1 MAAPPIG
8 NGTMSFSP
16 YQNTTNP
23 SQSRTNFQ
31 GGASTAAANG
41 PVYIKDANYAYMGPG
56 GKTGKQDVLVP
67 VAQAGNS
74 FFFLDQAAKTT
85 LFSKMDSWY
94 GKGRWDPSWI
104 PKFYKRAADAS
115 AYAYANA
122 GQKLTPL
129 DMFDS
134 ILQGQP
140 GKTSAGTGARGG
152 GGGGGIGVTESMQV
166 ASSVNLTDPSS
177 ARKLVDTALT
187 NYLGRAA
194 TAQEQ
199 EVFQKALNMQERQ
212 SPTVTTQQSRT
223 SAGGGQSMTKSMTET
238 QGGFNPSTFAEEFAR
253 GQQGSGEYQAATTYL
268 NTFIDALKA
277 RV

>member
-1 MAAPPIG
+1 MVAPPDG
-8 NGTMSFSP
+8 SRGAMSFSP

-23 SQSRTNFQ
+23 SQNRTNFQ

-41 PVYIKDANYAYMGPG
+41 PLYIKDANYAYMGPG

-74 FFFLDQAAKTT
+74 FFFLDKKAKSV
-85 LFSKMDSWY
+85 LFSKMDAWY
-94 GKGRWDPSWI
+94 GEGRWDPSWI

-115 AYAYANA
+115 AYAYANMGA
-122 GQKLTPL
+122 KLTPL

-140 GKTSAGTGARGG
+140 GKTSAGSGGGG
-152 GGGGGIGVTESMQV
+152 GGGGGISESMQV
-166 ASSVNLTDPSS
+166 ATSVNLTDPSS
-177 ARKLVDTALT
+177 ARKLVDDALT

-194 TAQEQ
+194 TPDEQ
-199 EVFQKALNMQERQ
+199 KAFQKALNMQERQ
-212 SPTVTTQQSRT
+212 SPTVTTQRSKT
-223 SAGGGQSMTKSMTET
+223 TVSGGKGMTVSSTET
-238 QGGFNPSTFAEEFAR
+238 EGGFNPSTFAEEFAR

-268 NTFIDALKA
+268 NTFIDSLKA

>member
-1 MAAPPIG
+1 MAPEPTG
-8 NGTMSFSP
+8 GKGTMSFSP

-23 SQSRTNFQ
+23 SQNRTNYQ

-41 PVYIKDANYAYMGPG
+41 PIYIKDATYAYMGPG
-56 GKTGKQDVLVP
+56 GKNGRQDVLVP

-74 FFFLDQAAKTT
+74 FFFLDNKAKQT
-85 LFSKMDSWY
+85 LFSKMDAWY

-134 ILQGQP
+134 ILQGTP
-140 GKTSAGTGARGG
+140 GRTSAGSGGGGGG
-152 GGGGGIGVTESMQV
+152 GGGGGISESMQV
-166 ASSVNLTDPSS
+166 ATSVNLTDPSS
-177 ARKLVDTALT
+177 ARKLVDDALT

-194 TAQEQ
+194 TSEEQ
-199 EVFQKALNMQERQ
+199 KAFQKALNMQERQ
-212 SPTVTTQQSRT
+212 SPTVTTQRAKTTAS
-223 SAGGGQSMTKSMTET
+223 GGKAMTVSSTET
-238 QGGFNPSTFAEEFAR
+238 EGGFNPSTFAEEFAR
-253 GQQGSGEYQAATTYL
+253 GQQGAGEYQAATTYL
-268 NTFIDALKA
+268 NTFIDSLKA

>member
-1 MAAPPIG
+1 
-8 NGTMSFSP
+8 MSFSP

-23 SQSRTNFQ
+23 SQNRTNFQ

-41 PVYIKDANYAYMGPG
+41 PLYIKDANYAYMGPG

-74 FFFLDQAAKTT
+74 FFFLDKKAKSV
-85 LFSKMDSWY
+85 LFSKMDAWY
-94 GKGRWDPSWI
+94 GEGRWDPSWI

-115 AYAYANA
+115 AYAYANMGA
-122 GQKLTPL
+122 KLTPL

-140 GKTSAGTGARGG
+140 GKTSAGSGGGG
-152 GGGGGIGVTESMQV
+152 GGGGGISESMQV
-166 ASSVNLTDPSS
+166 ATSVNLTDPSS
-177 ARKLVDTALT
+177 ARKLVDDALT

-194 TAQEQ
+194 TPDEQ
-199 EVFQKALNMQERQ
+199 KAFQKALNMQERQ
-212 SPTVTTQQSRT
+212 SPTVTTQRSKT
-223 SAGGGQSMTKSMTET
+223 TVSGGKGMTVSSTET
-238 QGGFNPSTFAEEFAR
+238 EGGFNPSTFAEEFAR

-268 NTFIDALKA
+268 NTFIDSLKA